1 MTQMTQ
7 MRQAAP
13 YPEALAEIV
22 SNLEYRPG
30 WRFTLTDRDRG
41 QGSVGLT
48 FNVLAQV
55 QDSVGGVYQGV
66 EKGDNII
73 VSHQFIVPA
82 AAYNHDS
89 WMRWVLNRIL
99 DVEQH
104 EACEYFRVNGQRVYA
119 PHHSEGEDPYIIW
132 QIGDAETANKRSSDR

>member
-1 MTQMTQ
+1 MDSGLHPRRGAHRGRRARPHRPHRHRGGLMTQMTQ
-7 MRQAAP
+7 QAP
-13 YPEALAEIV
+13 YPDALAEIV

-30 WRFTLTDRDRG
+30 WTFTLTDRDRG

-55 QDSVGGVYQGV
+55 KDSVGGVYQGV
-66 EKGDNII
+66 DRGDKII

-82 AAYNHDS
+82 AAYNHAS

-104 EACEYFRVNGQRVYA
+104 
-119 PHHSEGEDPYIIW
+119 
-132 QIGDAETANKRSSDR
+132 